1 MTHPFLK
8 RLNEK
13 VLVFDGALGTNLQTL
28 NLTSQDF
35 GGKDGCNEFLVITK
49 PEAIRS
55 VHESFLKAGC
65 DVIETDTFGSNRIV
79 LAEYGLEDRV
89 VELNE
94 KAARLA
100 KELAQKYST
109 PDHPRFVMG
118 SVGPGTKLPSL
129 GHIGFNEL
137 KESYKE
143 QYKGLMAGGVD
154 GLLIETC
161 QDLLQTK
168 IAIIAA
174 VEYFKEVGRRLP
186 LIAQVTLE
194 PTGTMLLGTDIH
206 AVIATLEMF
215 PVDVIGMNCATG
227 PAEMAEHVRTL
238 CESSVK
244 HISVLPNAGLPENV
258 GGVAHYHL
266 TPKELA
272 DYHERFVNEFGV
284 SIVGGCCGTT
294 PEHLKAVVDRVG
306 KCVPKK
312 RTPKHEPA
320 SASLYG
326 ISTFK
331 QSPAP
336 LLVGEQTN
344 ANGSKKFKQLLEHE
358 DYDAIVGVAREAVK
372 EGAHLVDL
380 CVAYVGR
387 DEKKDMVEAI
397 SRFNQQVTVP
407 VMIDSTEFA
416 VIEEA
421 LKHVAGKPVI
431 NSINLEDGGER
442 LRKICPMAKKY
453 GAALVALTIDEKGM
467 AKTREEKLRVAKRI
481 YQIVTQQYGIRPE
494 DLFFDLLTFTL
505 GSGSEEFRN
514 AAPETI
520 GAIRRLKKDLPG
532 VHTILGISNISF
544 GLAPHARQVLNS
556 VFLHEC
562 VEAGLDA
569 AIVHAKKIV
578 PLFKIAADDLEAA
591 KRLLHNKWIDG
602 KDPLQEYI
610 AHFSKKQGSVEA
622 PRERAGT
629 IEDILKNH
637 ILDGSSDGL
646 GTDLDEALKKYK
658 PLEIINEFLLGG
670 MKTVGEL
677 FGAGKMQ
684 LPFVLQSAEV
694 MKKAVAHLEPFM
706 DKNEGQERGRIV
718 LATVKG
724 DVHDIGKNLVDIIL
738 TNNGYK
744 VFNLGIKQPVEAI
757 VKAAIETHAD
767 AIGLSGLLVKSTL
780 IMKEDLAEMNRRGL
794 KIPVICG
801 GAALTER
808 YVERDLAQA
817 YQGPVHY
824 GRDAFF
830 GLRIMEGIKKT
841 PVPDKEKSRSQPA
854 EPAVVVSN
862 KPEAKTSRSAVSAP
876 SQVVTTTHVSQAAL
890 GPLQG
895 GVPHSDIDLMKVRC
909 HPEGASH
916 DGMQKLQRG
925 PSFHV
930 HRDNPIPKP
939 PFFGYQ
945 ILKNLRMMDVFPWV
959 NKLAL
964 YRAQWQFKQGDRTPR
979 EFELYLQE
987 NVEPIF
993 ERFKAQ
999 TVREKILEPKVI
1011 YGFYK
1016 CYSEGND
1023 LVVLD
1028 GSAQTELTRFTFP
1041 RQLRE
1046 PFQCIADFFRPR
1058 GGEPDVV
1065 AFHAVTVGKRASE
1078 MEQKLFKANKYTE
1091 YLYLHGLSV
1100 EAAEALAEY
1109 VHLLIRRDLG
1119 IDKRDKRTKDEIFRQ
1134 GYQGSRYSFGYP
1146 ACPNLEDQKKLFQIL
1161 PAEKIGISLSEAFQM
1176 APEQSTSAIIV
1187 HHPQA
1192 KYFSV

>member
-1 MTHPFLK
+1 VSHPFLK
-8 RLNEK
+8 KLNEK

-35 GGKDGCNEFLVITK
+35 GGKDGCNEYLVITK
-49 PEAIRS
+49 PDAIRS
-55 VHESFLKAGC
+55 IHESFLKAGC
-65 DVIETDTFGSNRIV
+65 DVIETNTFGSNRIV
-79 LAEYGLEDRV
+79 LAEYGLQDRV
-89 VELNE
+89 LELNE
-94 KAARLA
+94 KAVRLA

-186 LIAQVTLE
+186 LMAQVTLE

-227 PAEMAEHVRTL
+227 PAEMIEHVRTL

-272 DYHERFVNEFGV
+272 DFHERFVKEFGV

-312 RTPKHEPA
+312 RTPKHEP
-320 SASLYG
+320 SCASLYG
-326 ISTFK
+326 ISTYAQK
-331 QSPAP
+331 PAP

-344 ANGSKKFKQLLEHE
+344 ANGSKRFKQLLERE
-358 DYDAIVGVAREAVK
+358 DYDSIVGVAREAVK

-467 AKTREEKLRVAKRI
+467 AKTREEKLRIAKRI

-494 DLFFDLLTFTL
+494 DLFFDLLTFTI

-520 GAIRRLKKDLPG
+520 AAIRRLKKELPG
-532 VHTILGISNISF
+532 VHTILGVSNISF
-544 GLAPHARQVLNS
+544 GLAPHARQILNS

-562 VEAGLDA
+562 LEAGLDA

-591 KRLLHNKWIDG
+591 QRLLHNKWIDG

-610 AHFSKKQGSVEA
+610 AHFSKKQGTVEG
-622 PRERAGT
+622 PRERAQT

-646 GTDLDEALKKYK
+646 TTDLDEALKKYK
-658 PLEIINEFLLGG
+658 PLDIINEFLLGG
-670 MKTVGEL
+670 MKVVGEL

-694 MKKAVAHLEPFM
+694 MKKAVAYLEKFM
-706 DKNEGQERGRIV
+706 EKKEGQERGRVV

-744 VFNLGIKQPVEAI
+744 VFNIGIKQPVDAI
-757 VKAAIETHAD
+757 MKAAIENRAD

-780 IMKEDLAEMNRRGL
+780 IMKEDLEEMNRRGL
-794 KIPVICG
+794 KLPVICG

-824 GRDAFF
+824 GRDAFS
-830 GLRIMEGIKKT
+830 GLKIMESLKGGPAPVKETPKVVEP
-841 PVPDKEKSRSQPA
+841 PVPIPP
-854 EPAVVVSN
+854 PAVKPSLSPSVSE
-862 KPEAKTSRSAVSAP
+862 PVLRRVDGIPHGEVRPRS
-876 SQVVTTTHVSQAAL
+876 
-890 GPLQG
+890 
-895 GVPHSDIDLMKVRC
+895 
-909 HPEGASH
+909 
-916 DGMQKLQRG
+916 

-930 HRDNPIPKP
+930 HRDNPIPQP
-939 PFFGYQ
+939 PFLGYR
-945 ILKNLRMMDVFPWV
+945 IIKNIRMQDVFPWV
-959 NKLAL
+959 NKIAL
-964 YRAQWQFKQGDRTPR
+964 YRVQWQFKQGDRTPR

-993 ERFKAQ
+993 ERFKNQ
-999 TVREKILEPKVI
+999 TVREKILEPRVI

-1028 GSAQTELTRFTFP
+1028 GSAQNELTRFTFP
-1041 RQLRE
+1041 RQSRE
-1046 PFQCIADFFRPR
+1046 PYQCIADFFRPK
-1058 GGEPDVV
+1058 GGELDVV
-1065 AFHAVTVGKRASE
+1065 AFHAVTIGKRASE
-1078 MEQKLFKANKYTE
+1078 MEHKLFKANKYTE
-1091 YLYLHGLSV
+1091 YLYLHGLAV
-1100 EAAEALAEY
+1100 EAAEALAEFT
-1109 VHLLIRRDLG
+1109 HLLIRRDLG
-1119 IDKRDKRTKDEIFRQ
+1119 IDKKDKRTKDEIFRQ

-1146 ACPNLEDQKKLFQIL
+1146 ACPNLEDQKKLFHLL
-1161 PAEKIGISLSEAFQM
+1161 PVDKIGITLSETFQM
-1176 APEQSTSAIIV
+1176 HPEQSTSAIIV

>member
-1 MTHPFLK
+1 MSHPILK
-8 RLNEK
+8 KLNEK
-13 VLVFDGALGTNLQTL
+13 VLVFDGALGTNLQML

-35 GGKDGCNEFLVITK
+35 GGKDGCNEYLVITK
-49 PEAIRS
+49 PDAIRK
-55 VHESFLKAGC
+55 VHEDFLKVGC

-79 LAEYGLEDRV
+79 LAEYGLQDRV

-100 KELAQKYST
+100 KELAHKYST

-129 GHIGFNEL
+129 GHISFNEL

-143 QYKGLMAGGVD
+143 QYQGLIAGGVD

-174 VEYFKEVGRRLP
+174 VEYFKEIGKRLP
-186 LIAQVTLE
+186 IMAQVTLE
-194 PTGTMLLGTDIH
+194 SMGTMLLGTDIQ

-272 DYHERFVNEFGV
+272 DFHERFVKEFGV

-306 KCVPKK
+306 KCAPKK
-312 RTPKHEPA
+312 REPKHEP
-320 SASLYG
+320 SCASLYG
-326 ISTFK
+326 IANYTQK
-331 QSPAP
+331 PAP

-344 ANGSKKFKQLLEHE
+344 ANGSKKFKQLLERE

-407 VMIDSTEFA
+407 VMIDSTEFE

-453 GAALVALTIDEKGM
+453 GAALVVLTIDEKGM
-467 AKTREEKLRVAKRI
+467 AKTREEKLRIAKRI

-520 GAIRRLKKDLPG
+520 AAIRRLKKELPG
-532 VHTILGISNISF
+532 VHTILGVSNISF
-544 GLAPHARQVLNS
+544 GLAPHARQILNS

-562 VEAGLDA
+562 LEAGLDA

-602 KDPLQEYI
+602 KDPLQEFI
-610 AHFSKKQGSVEA
+610 AHFEKKQGIAEQ

-629 IEDILKNH
+629 IEEILKNH
-637 ILDGSSDGL
+637 ILDGSADGL
-646 GTDLDEALKKYK
+646 GADLDEALKKYK
-658 PLEIINEFLLGG
+658 PLEIINEFLLDG
-670 MKTVGEL
+670 MKQVGEL

-694 MKKAVAHLEPFM
+694 MKKAVAYLERFM
-706 DKNEGQERGRIV
+706 EKKEGQERGRIV

-744 VFNLGIKQPVEAI
+744 VFNIGIKQPVDAI
-757 VKAAIETHAD
+757 VKAAVENHAD

-780 IMKEDLAEMNRRGL
+780 VMKEDLEEMNRRGIKL
-794 KIPVICG
+794 PVICG

-808 YVERDLAQA
+808 YVERDLAQV

-824 GRDAFF
+824 GRDAFS
-830 GLRIMEGIKKT
+830 GLKIMEGIKRGS
-841 PVPDKEKSRSQPA
+841 VPEKLEKQEKPEIPAPKPDVLVLNKQEAKISQPQTVPGTLPKA
-854 EPAVVVSN
+854 FVPGTIQGVV
-862 KPEAKTSRSAVSAP
+862 
-876 SQVVTTTHVSQAAL
+876 
-890 GPLQG
+890 
-895 GVPHSDIDLMKVRC
+895 
-909 HPEGASH
+909 
-916 DGMQKLQRG
+916 QKG

-939 PFFGYQ
+939 PFFGYR
-945 ILKNLRMMDVFPWV
+945 ILKNIRMQDVFPWV
-959 NKLAL
+959 NKIAL
-964 YRAQWQFKQGDRTPR
+964 YRSQWQFKHGERTPR

-993 ERFKAQ
+993 ERFKDQ
-999 TVREKILEPKVI
+999 TVREKILEQKVI

-1016 CYSEGND
+1016 CYSEGDD

-1028 GSAQTELTRFTFP
+1028 GAAQSELTRFTFP
-1041 RQLRE
+1041 RQSRE
-1046 PFQCIADFFRPR
+1046 PYQCIADFFRPK
-1058 GGEPDVV
+1058 GGELDVV
-1065 AFHAVTVGKRASE
+1065 AFHSVTVGKRASE

-1109 VHLLIRRDLG
+1109 THLLIRRDLG
-1119 IDKRDKRTKDEIFRQ
+1119 IDKQDKRTKDEIFRQ

-1146 ACPNLEDQKKLFQIL
+1146 ACPNLEDQAPLL
-1161 PAEKIGISLSEAFQM
+1161 GLLGAERIGVSLSDEWQLH
-1176 APEQSTSAIIV
+1176 PEQSTSAIV
-1187 HHPQA
+1187 VVNPRA

>member
-8 RLNEK
+8 KLNEK
-13 VLVFDGALGTNLQTL
+13 VFVFDGALGTNLQTL

-35 GGKDGCNEFLVITK
+35 GGKDGCNEYLVVTK
-49 PEAIRS
+49 PDAIQS
-55 VHESFLKAGC
+55 VHESFLKVGC
-65 DVIETDTFGSNRIV
+65 DVIETNTFGSNRIV

-100 KELAQKYST
+100 RELVQKYST

-137 KESYKE
+137 KECYKE
-143 QYKGLMAGGVD
+143 QYKGLIAGGVD

-168 IAIIAA
+168 IAVIAA
-174 VEYFKEVGRRLP
+174 VEYFKETGRRLP
-186 LIAQVTLE
+186 LMAQVTFE
-194 PTGTMLLGTDIH
+194 PTGTMLLGTDIQ

-238 CESSVK
+238 CENSVK

-272 DYHERFVNEFGV
+272 DFHERFVKEFGV

-320 SASLYG
+320 CASLYG
-326 ISTFK
+326 ISTYAQK
-331 QSPAP
+331 PAP

-407 VMIDSTEFA
+407 VMIDSTEFS

-467 AKTREEKLRVAKRI
+467 AKTWEEKLRIAKRI
-481 YQIVTQQYGIRPE
+481 YQMVTQQYGIRPE
-494 DLFFDLLTFTL
+494 DIFFDLLTFTL

-520 GAIRRLKKDLPG
+520 GAIRRLKKELPG
-532 VHTILGISNISF
+532 VHTILGVSNISF
-544 GLAPHARQVLNS
+544 GLAPHARKVLNS

-578 PLFKIAADDLEAA
+578 PVFKIAADDLEVA

-602 KDPLQEYI
+602 KDPLQEFI
-610 AHFSKKQGSVEA
+610 AHFSKKQGAVEK
-622 PRERAGT
+622 PRGKAGT
-629 IEDILKNH
+629 IEEILKNH

-646 GTDLDEALKKYK
+646 AADLDEALKKYK

-670 MKTVGEL
+670 MKVVGEL

-684 LPFVLQSAEV
+684 LPFVLQAAEV
-694 MKKAVAHLEPFM
+694 MKKAVACLEPFM
-706 DKNEGQERGRIV
+706 DKKEGQERGRIV

-744 VFNLGIKQPVEAI
+744 VFNIGIKQPVEAI
-757 VKAAIETHAD
+757 VKAAIENRAD

-780 IMKEDLAEMNRRGL
+780 IMKENLEEMSRRGVKL
-794 KIPVICG
+794 PVICG

-808 YVERDLAQA
+808 YVERDLAQV
-817 YQGPVHY
+817 YQGSVHY
-824 GRDAFF
+824 GRDAFS
-830 GLRIMEGIKKT
+830 GLKIMEGIKNSSA
-841 PVPDKEKSRSQPA
+841 PVEQ
-854 EPAVVVSN
+854 
-862 KPEAKTSRSAVSAP
+862 EAKTPKTAVSVSSAP
-876 SQVVTTTHVSQAAL
+876 SPKVVSSHPGAL
-890 GPLQG
+890 N
-895 GVPHSDIDLMKVRC
+895 VIK
-909 HPEGASH
+909 
-916 DGMQKLQRG
+916 G
-925 PSFHV
+925 PSFHI
-930 HRDNPIPKP
+930 HRDNPVPEL
-939 PFFGYQ
+939 PFFGYR
-945 ILKNLRMMDVFPWV
+945 ILKNLRMQDVFPWI
-959 NKLAL
+959 NKIAL
-964 YRAQWQFKQGDRTPR
+964 YRAQWQFKQGDRTSR

-993 ERFKAQ
+993 ERFKVQ
-999 TVREKILEPKVI
+999 TIREKILEPKVI

-1028 GSAQTELTRFTFP
+1028 GSAQSELTRFTFP
-1041 RQLRE
+1041 RQSRE
-1046 PFQCIADFFRPR
+1046 PYQCISDFFRPK
-1058 GGEPDVV
+1058 GKELDVA
-1065 AFHAVTVGKRASE
+1065 AFYAVTIGRRASE
-1078 MEQKLFKANKYTE
+1078 MEHKLFNANKYTE

-1100 EAAEALAEY
+1100 EAAEALTEFTHFL
-1109 VHLLIRRDLG
+1109 VRRDLG
-1119 IDKRDKRTKDEIFRQ
+1119 IDRRDKRTKDEIFRQ

-1146 ACPNLEDQKKLFQIL
+1146 ACPDIGDQKKLFQLL
-1161 PAEKIGISLSEAFQM
+1161 PAEKIGISLSETFQM
-1176 APEQSTSAIIV
+1176 APEQSTSAIVV

>member
-1 MTHPFLK
+1 MTQPFLK

-13 VLVFDGALGTNLQTL
+13 VLVFDGALGTNLQKL
-28 NLTSQDF
+28 DLKPEDF
-35 GGKDGCNEFLVITK
+35 GGKDGCNEYLVIMK
-49 PEAIRS
+49 PDAIRT

-79 LAEYGLEDRV
+79 LAEYGLQDRV

-129 GHIGFNEL
+129 GHIGFDEL

-186 LIAQVTLE
+186 RMAQVTFE

-215 PVDVIGMNCATG
+215 PVDVIGINCATG
-227 PAEMAEHVRTL
+227 PSEMAGTVRTL
-238 CESSVK
+238 CESSIK

-266 TPKELA
+266 TPTELA
-272 DYHERFVNEFGV
+272 DFHERFVKEFGV

-320 SASLYG
+320 CSSLYG
-326 ISTFK
+326 ISTYAQK
-331 QSPAP
+331 PAP

-344 ANGSKKFKQLLEHE
+344 ANGSKKFKQLLERE

-372 EGAHLVDL
+372 EGSHLVDL

-387 DEKKDMVEAI
+387 DEKKDMVESI

-407 VMIDSTEFA
+407 VMIDSTEA
-416 VIEEA
+416 SVIEEA
-421 LKHVAGKPVI
+421 LKHIAGKAVI

-467 AKTREEKLRVAKRI
+467 AKTWEEKLRIAKRI
-481 YQIVTQQYGIRPE
+481 YQMATQQYGIRPE

-520 GAIRRLKKDLPG
+520 TAIRRLKKDLPE
-532 VHTILGISNISF
+532 VQTILGISNISF

-578 PLFKIAADDLEAA
+578 PLFKIAAEDLEVS

-602 KDPLQEYI
+602 KDPLQEFI
-610 AHFSKKQGSVEA
+610 AHFEKKAGSAVPQRPGLCGA
-622 PRERAGT
+622 ERGT
-629 IEDILKNH
+629 IEEIIKNH
-637 ILDGSSDGL
+637 ILDGSADGL
-646 GTDLDEALKKYK
+646 DADLGEALKKYK
-658 PLEIINEFLLGG
+658 PLEIINELLLGG
-670 MKTVGEL
+670 MKVVGEL

-694 MKKAVAHLEPFM
+694 MKKAVAYLEQFM
-706 DKNEGQERGRIV
+706 EKNEGQDRGRIV

-744 VFNLGIKQPVEAI
+744 VFNIGIKQPVEAI
-757 VKAAIETHAD
+757 MRAAIENRAD

-780 IMKEDLAEMNRRGL
+780 IMTLL
-794 KIPVICG
+794 
-801 GAALTER
+801 
-808 YVERDLAQA
+808 
-817 YQGPVHY
+817 
-824 GRDAFF
+824 FF
-830 GLRIMEGIKKT
+830 ISISFMLFILSIYFVSLHSFSNKFCKLCKSLRI
-841 PVPDKEKSRSQPA
+841 
-854 EPAVVVSN
+854 
-862 KPEAKTSRSAVSAP
+862 TS
-876 SQVVTTTHVSQAAL
+876 
-890 GPLQG
+890 
-895 GVPHSDIDLMKVRC
+895 
-909 HPEGASH
+909 
-916 DGMQKLQRG
+916 
-925 PSFHV
+925 
-930 HRDNPIPKP
+930 
-939 PFFGYQ
+939 
-945 ILKNLRMMDVFPWV
+945 
-959 NKLAL
+959 
-964 YRAQWQFKQGDRTPR
+964 
-979 EFELYLQE
+979 
-987 NVEPIF
+987 
-993 ERFKAQ
+993 
-999 TVREKILEPKVI
+999 
-1011 YGFYK
+1011 
-1016 CYSEGND
+1016 
-1023 LVVLD
+1023 LVVI
-1028 GSAQTELTRFTFP
+1028 P
-1041 RQLRE
+1041 R
-1046 PFQCIADFFRPR
+1046 
-1058 GGEPDVV
+1058 
-1065 AFHAVTVGKRASE
+1065 
-1078 MEQKLFKANKYTE
+1078 Y
-1091 YLYLHGLSV
+1091 YL
-1100 EAAEALAEY
+1100 
-1109 VHLLIRRDLG
+1109 
-1119 IDKRDKRTKDEIFRQ
+1119 
-1134 GYQGSRYSFGYP
+1134 
-1146 ACPNLEDQKKLFQIL
+1146 N
-1161 PAEKIGISLSEAFQM
+1161 
-1176 APEQSTSAIIV
+1176 
-1187 HHPQA
+1187 
-1192 KYFSV
+1192 

>member
-1 MTHPFLK
+1 MTHPLLK

-35 GGKDGCNEFLVITK
+35 GGKDGCNEYLVITK
-49 PEAIRS
+49 PDAIRS

-94 KAARLA
+94 KAAHLA

-143 QYKGLMAGGVD
+143 QYKGLVTGGVD

-174 VEYFKEVGRRLP
+174 VEYFKETGRRLP
-186 LIAQVTLE
+186 LMAQVTFE
-194 PTGTMLLGTDIH
+194 PAGTMLLGTDIH
-206 AVIATLEMF
+206 AVITTLEMF
-215 PVDVIGMNCATG
+215 PVDVIGINCATG

-238 CESSVK
+238 CERSVK

-258 GGVAHYHL
+258 GGAAHYHL

-272 DYHERFVNEFGV
+272 DFHERFVREFGV

-320 SASLYG
+320 CASLYG

-344 ANGSKKFKQLLEHE
+344 ANGSKKFKQLLERE

-407 VMIDSTEFA
+407 VMIDSTEFG

-421 LKHVAGKPVI
+421 LKHIAGKPVI

-442 LRKICPMAKKY
+442 LRKICPLAKKY

-467 AKTREEKLRVAKRI
+467 AKTREEKLRIAKRI
-481 YQIVTQQYGIRPE
+481 YQIVTQQYGIRAE
-494 DLFFDLLTFTL
+494 DLFFDLLTFTI

-520 GAIRRLKKDLPG
+520 AAIRRLKKELPG
-532 VHTILGISNISF
+532 VHTILGVSNISF
-544 GLAPHARQVLNS
+544 GLAPNARQVLNS

-562 VEAGLDA
+562 LEAGLDA
-569 AIVHAKKIV
+569 AIIHAKKIV

-591 KRLLHNKWIDG
+591 KRLLHNKWVDG

-610 AHFSKKQGSVEA
+610 AHFSKKQGTVEV

-629 IEDILKNH
+629 IEEILKNH
-637 ILDGSSDGL
+637 ILDGSADGL
-646 GTDLDEALKKYK
+646 ATDLDEALKKYK

-694 MKKAVAHLEPFM
+694 MKKAVAYLEQFM
-706 DKNEGQERGRIV
+706 DKKEGQERGRIV

-744 VFNLGIKQPVEAI
+744 VFNIGIKQPVEAI
-757 VKAAIETHAD
+757 VKAAIENRAD

-780 IMKEDLAEMNRRGL
+780 IMKEDLEEMNRRGI

-808 YVERDLAQA
+808 FVERDLAKA
-817 YQGPVHY
+817 YQSPVHY
-824 GRDAFF
+824 GRDAFS
-830 GLRIMEGIKKT
+830 GLKIMEGIKAG
-841 PVPDKEKSRSQPA
+841 PVPENQAEQTAKPVIPVPA
-854 EPAVVVSN
+854 APLPKVV
-862 KPEAKTSRSAVSAP
+862 
-876 SQVVTTTHVSQAAL
+876 L
-890 GPLQG
+890 
-895 GVPHSDIDLMKVRC
+895 PHS
-909 HPEGASH
+909 GASNA
-916 DGMQKLQRG
+916 MKG

-930 HRDNPIPKP
+930 HRDNPVPKP
-939 PFFGYQ
+939 PFYGYR
-945 ILKNLRMMDVFPWV
+945 ILKNIQMAEVFPWI
-959 NKLAL
+959 NKTSLF
-964 YRAQWQFKQGDRTPR
+964 RAQWQFKQGDRTPR

-993 ERFKAQ
+993 EQFKAK

-1028 GSAQTELTRFTFP
+1028 GSGQMELTRITFP

-1046 PFQCIADFFRPR
+1046 PFQCIADFFRPN
-1058 GGEPDVV
+1058 GGELDVV
-1065 AFHAVTVGKRASE
+1065 AFHAVTIGKRASE
-1078 MEQKLFKANKYTE
+1078 VEQKLFKANKYSE

-1100 EAAEALAEY
+1100 AAAEALAEFT
-1109 VHLLIRRDLG
+1109 HLLIRRDLG
-1119 IDKRDKRTKDEIFRQ
+1119 IDKQDKRTKDEIFRQ
-1134 GYQGSRYSFGYP
+1134 KYQGSRYSFGYP
-1146 ACPNLEDQKKLFQIL
+1146 ACPNLEDQKKLFSVL
-1161 PAEKIGISLSEAFQM
+1161 PAEKIGITLSETFQM

>member
-8 RLNEK
+8 KLHEK
-13 VLVFDGALGTNLQTL
+13 VLVFDGALGTNLQAL

-35 GGKDGCNEFLVITK
+35 GGKDGCNEYLVMTQ
-49 PEAIRS
+49 PAAIQS

-65 DVIETDTFGSNRIV
+65 DVIETDTFGSNRLV

-89 VELNE
+89 IELNE

-129 GHIGFNEL
+129 GHVGFDEL
-137 KESYKE
+137 RECYKE
-143 QYKGLMAGGVD
+143 QYKGLVTGGVD

-168 IAIIAA
+168 IALIAA
-174 VEYFKEVGRRLP
+174 AEYFKEIGRRLP

-206 AVIATLEMF
+206 AVITTLEMF

-238 CESSVK
+238 CENSVK
-244 HISVLPNAGLPENV
+244 HVSVLPNAGLPENV

-266 TPKELA
+266 TPQELA
-272 DYHERFVNEFGV
+272 DFHERFVKEFGV

-312 RTPKHEPA
+312 RSPKHEPA
-320 SASLYG
+320 CASLYG
-326 ISTFK
+326 ISAYAQK
-331 QSPAP
+331 PAP

-344 ANGSKKFKQLLEHE
+344 ANGSKKFKQLLERE

-387 DEKKDMVEAI
+387 DEKRDMVEAI
-397 SRFNQQVTVP
+397 SRFNQQVTAP
-407 VMIDSTEFA
+407 VMIDSTEFS

-421 LKHVAGKPVI
+421 LKHIAGKPII

-467 AKTREEKLRVAKRI
+467 AKTREEKLRIAKRI

-520 GAIRRLKKDLPG
+520 AAIRRLKKDLPG
-532 VHTILGISNISF
+532 IHTILGVSNISF
-544 GLAPHARQVLNS
+544 GLAPHARQALNS

-569 AIVHAKKIV
+569 AIIHAKKIT
-578 PLFKIAADDLEAA
+578 PLFKIAAEDLEAA
-591 KRLLHNKWIDG
+591 KRLLHNQWIDG

-610 AHFSKKQGSVEA
+610 AHFSKKQGTVEG
-622 PRERAGT
+622 PRERAET
-629 IEDILKNH
+629 IEDILKSH
-637 ILDGSSDGL
+637 ILDGSADGL
-646 GTDLDEALKKYK
+646 EADLGEALKKYK
-658 PLEIINEFLLGG
+658 PLEIINDFLLGG

-684 LPFVLQSAEV
+684 LPFVLQSAEI
-694 MKKAVAHLEPFM
+694 MKKAVLYLEKFM
-706 DKNEGQERGRIV
+706 EKKEGLERGRII

-744 VFNLGIKQPVEAI
+744 VFNIGIKQPVDAI
-757 VKAAIETHAD
+757 IKAAVENRAD
-767 AIGLSGLLVKSTL
+767 VIGLSGLLVKSTL
-780 IMKEDLAEMNRRGL
+780 IMKEDLEEMNRRGIQL
-794 KIPVICG
+794 PVICG

-817 YQGPVHY
+817 YKGQVFY
-824 GRDAFF
+824 GRDAFS
-830 GLRIMEGIKKT
+830 GLKIIEEIKKT
-841 PVPDKEKSRSQPA
+841 PCDKRK
-854 EPAVVVSN
+854 
-862 KPEAKTSRSAVSAP
+862 AKTPEIAVPVAIPKPKPAP
-876 SQVVTTTHVSQAAL
+876 PRPSGWKPV
-890 GPLQG
+890 
-895 GVPHSDIDLMKVRC
+895 K
-909 HPEGASH
+909 
-916 DGMQKLQRG
+916 G
-925 PSFHV
+925 PSFHI
-930 HRDNPIPKP
+930 HRDNPVPKP
-939 PFFGYQ
+939 PFLGYQ
-945 ILKNLRMMDVFPWV
+945 ILKNLRMQDVFPWV
-959 NKLAL
+959 NKIAL

-993 ERFKAQ
+993 ERFKAR
-999 TVREKILEPKVI
+999 TIREKILEPKVI
-1011 YGFYK
+1011 YGFYQ

-1028 GSAQTELTRFTFP
+1028 GAAQSELTRFTFP
-1041 RQLRE
+1041 RQSRE
-1046 PFQCIADFFRPR
+1046 PYQCIADFFRPQ
-1058 GGEPDVV
+1058 GGELDVV
-1065 AFHAVTVGKRASE
+1065 AFHAVTVGKHAGE
-1078 MEQKLFKANKYTE
+1078 IEQKLFKANKYTE

-1100 EAAEALAEY
+1100 EATEALAEY
-1109 VHLLIRRDLG
+1109 THRLIRRDMG
-1119 IDKRDKRTKDEIFRQ
+1119 IDKQDKRSREEIFRQ
-1134 GYQGSRYSFGYP
+1134 GYQGSRYSFGYA

-1161 PAEKIGISLSEAFQM
+1161 PAEKIGITLSEAFQM
-1176 APEQSTSAIIV
+1176 VPEQSTSAIMV

>member
-13 VLVFDGALGTNLQTL
+13 ILVFDGALGTNLQTL
-28 NLTSQDF
+28 GLTSQDF
-35 GGKDGCNEFLVITK
+35 GGKDGCNEYLVITK
-49 PEAIRS
+49 PDAIQS

-79 LAEYGLEDRV
+79 LMEYGLEDQV

-100 KELAQKYST
+100 KALAQKYSS

-118 SVGPGTKLPSL
+118 AVGPGTKLPSL

-137 KESYKE
+137 KECYKE
-143 QYKGLMAGGVD
+143 QYKGLIAGGVD

-174 VEYFKEVGRRLP
+174 VEYFKETGRRLP
-186 LIAQVTLE
+186 LVAQVTLE
-194 PTGTMLLGTDIH
+194 PAGTMLLGTDIH
-206 AVIATLEMF
+206 SVIATLEMF

-227 PAEMAEHVRTL
+227 PAEMAEHIRTL

-266 TPKELA
+266 TPGELA
-272 DYHERFVNEFGV
+272 DFHERFVKEFGV

-312 RTPKHEPA
+312 RTPKHEP
-320 SASLYG
+320 SCASLYG
-326 ISTFK
+326 TSAYTQK
-331 QSPAP
+331 PAP

-358 DYDAIVGVAREAVK
+358 DYDAIVDVARQAVK

-387 DEKKDMVEAI
+387 DEKKDMGEVI
-397 SRFNQQVTVP
+397 SRFNQHVTVP

-416 VIEEA
+416 VVEEA
-421 LKHVAGKPVI
+421 LKHVAGKPII

-442 LRKICPMAKKY
+442 LRKICPLAKKY

-467 AKTREEKLRVAKRI
+467 AKTREEKLRIAKRI

-494 DLFFDLLTFTL
+494 DLFFDLLTFTV
-505 GSGSEEFRN
+505 GSGSEDFRN
-514 AAPETI
+514 SAPETI
-520 GAIRRLKKDLPG
+520 GAIRRLKKELPN
-532 VHTILGISNISF
+532 VYTILGVSNISF
-544 GLAPHARQVLNS
+544 GLAPHARPVLNS

-569 AIVHAKKIV
+569 AIVHAQKII
-578 PLFKIAADDLEAA
+578 PIFKIAADDLEMA

-610 AHFSKKQGSVEA
+610 THFSEKRGTAEK
-622 PRERAGT
+622 PREKAGT
-629 IEDILKNH
+629 VEEILKNH
-637 ILDGSSDGL
+637 ILDGSSDNL
-646 GTDLDEALKKYK
+646 IADLDEALKKYK
-658 PLEIINEFLLGG
+658 PLEIINELLLNG
-670 MKTVGEL
+670 MKMVGEL
-677 FGAGKMQ
+677 FSAGKMQ

-694 MKKAVAHLEPFM
+694 MKKAVAHLGQFM
-706 DKNEGQERGRIV
+706 DKKTGQERGRIV

-744 VFNLGIKQPVEAI
+744 VFNIGIKQPVEAI
-757 VKAAIETHAD
+757 MKAAIENHAD

-780 IMKEDLAEMNRRGL
+780 IMKEDLEEMSRRGIKL
-794 KIPVICG
+794 PVICG

-808 YVERDLAQA
+808 YVERDLAQV
-817 YQGPVHY
+817 YQGAVYY
-824 GRDAFF
+824 GRDAFS
-830 GLRIMEGIKKT
+830 GLKIMEKIRQGSAPDDQEAETFVPVISVPPMSPPKT
-841 PVPDKEKSRSQPA
+841 VPSRSSVA
-854 EPAVVVSN
+854 NVI
-862 KPEAKTSRSAVSAP
+862 K
-876 SQVVTTTHVSQAAL
+876 
-890 GPLQG
+890 
-895 GVPHSDIDLMKVRC
+895 
-909 HPEGASH
+909 
-916 DGMQKLQRG
+916 G

-930 HRDNPIPKP
+930 HRDNPIPTP
-939 PFFGYQ
+939 PFFGYR
-945 ILKNLRMMDVFPWV
+945 ILKSLRMQDVFPWI
-959 NKLAL
+959 NKIAL

-993 ERFKAQ
+993 ERFKAL

-1016 CYSEGND
+1016 CYSEDND

-1028 GSAQTELTRFTFP
+1028 GSAQNELTRFTFP
-1041 RQLRE
+1041 RQSRE
-1046 PFQCIADFFRPR
+1046 PYQCIADFFRPQ
-1058 GGEPDVV
+1058 GGELDIA

-1078 MEQKLFKANKYTE
+1078 VEKKLFKANKYSE

-1109 VHLLIRRDLG
+1109 AHLLIRRDLG

-1146 ACPNLEDQKKLFQIL
+1146 ACPNLEDQKKLFHLL
-1161 PAEKIGISLSEAFQM
+1161 PAEKIGITLSETFQM

-1192 KYFSV
+1192 KYFGV

>member
-1 MTHPFLK
+1 
-8 RLNEK
+8 
-13 VLVFDGALGTNLQTL
+13 
-28 NLTSQDF
+28 
-35 GGKDGCNEFLVITK
+35 
-49 PEAIRS
+49 
-55 VHESFLKAGC
+55 
-65 DVIETDTFGSNRIV
+65 
-79 LAEYGLEDRV
+79 
-89 VELNE
+89 
-94 KAARLA
+94 
-100 KELAQKYST
+100 
-109 PDHPRFVMG
+109 
-118 SVGPGTKLPSL
+118 
-129 GHIGFNEL
+129 
-137 KESYKE
+137 
-143 QYKGLMAGGVD
+143 
-154 GLLIETC
+154 
-161 QDLLQTK
+161 
-168 IAIIAA
+168 
-174 VEYFKEVGRRLP
+174 
-186 LIAQVTLE
+186 
-194 PTGTMLLGTDIH
+194 
-206 AVIATLEMF
+206 
-215 PVDVIGMNCATG
+215 
-227 PAEMAEHVRTL
+227 
-238 CESSVK
+238 
-244 HISVLPNAGLPENV
+244 
-258 GGVAHYHL
+258 
-266 TPKELA
+266 
-272 DYHERFVNEFGV
+272 
-284 SIVGGCCGTT
+284 
-294 PEHLKAVVDRVG
+294 
-306 KCVPKK
+306 
-312 RTPKHEPA
+312 
-320 SASLYG
+320 
-326 ISTFK
+326 
-331 QSPAP
+331 
-336 LLVGEQTN
+336 VGEQTN
-344 ANGSKKFKQLLEHE
+344 ANGSKKFKQLLERE

-397 SRFNQQVTVP
+397 SRFNQQVTAP
-407 VMIDSTEFA
+407 VMIDSTEAA

-467 AKTREEKLRVAKRI
+467 AKTREEKLRIAKRI
-481 YQIVTQQYGIRPE
+481 YQMVTQQYGIRPE

-520 GAIRRLKKDLPG
+520 AAIRRLKKELPG
-532 VHTILGISNISF
+532 VHTILGVSNISF

-578 PLFKIAADDLEAA
+578 PLFKIAPDDLEVA

-610 AHFSKKQGSVEA
+610 AHFSKKQGTVEA

-637 ILDGSSDGL
+637 ILDGSADGL
-646 GTDLDEALKKYK
+646 EADLDQALKKYK

-670 MKTVGEL
+670 MKVVGEL

-694 MKKAVAHLEPFM
+694 MKKAVAYLEKFM
-706 DKNEGQERGRIV
+706 EKKEGQDRGRIV

-744 VFNLGIKQPVEAI
+744 VFNIGIKQPVEAI
-757 VKAAIETHAD
+757 VKAAIENQAD

-780 IMKEDLAEMNRRGL
+780 IMKEDLEEMNRRGIKL
-794 KIPVICG
+794 PVICG

-808 YVERDLAQA
+808 YVERDLAAA

-824 GRDAFF
+824 GRDAFS
-830 GLRIMEGIKKT
+830 GLKIMEAIKAG
-841 PVPDKEKSRSQPA
+841 PVLTDDEAKVSQP
-854 EPAVVVSN
+854 VVSEQGRQEE
-862 KPEAKTSRSAVSAP
+862 KAVKQVPAAPPSASPQCVPSHSRTSR
-876 SQVVTTTHVSQAAL
+876 
-890 GPLQG
+890 
-895 GVPHSDIDLMKVRC
+895 GVK
-909 HPEGASH
+909 
-916 DGMQKLQRG
+916 G

-930 HRDNPIPKP
+930 HRDNPIPQP
-939 PFFGYQ
+939 PFFGYR
-945 ILKNLRMMDVFPWV
+945 ILKNLRMQDVFLWV
-959 NKLAL
+959 NKTAL

-993 ERFKAQ
+993 ERFKTQ
-999 TVREKILEPKVI
+999 TIREKILEPKII
-1011 YGFYK
+1011 YGFFK
-1016 CYSEGND
+1016 CYSEEND

-1028 GSAQTELTRFTFP
+1028 GAAQNELTRFTFP
-1041 RQLRE
+1041 RQSRE
-1046 PFQCIADFFRPR
+1046 PYQCIADFFRPK
-1058 GGEPDVV
+1058 GGDLDVV
-1065 AFHAVTVGKRASE
+1065 AFHVVTVGKRVSE
-1078 MEQKLFKANKYTE
+1078 VEQKLFKANKYAE

-1100 EAAEALAEY
+1100 EVAEAMAEY
-1109 VHLLIRRDLG
+1109 AHLMIRRDLG
-1119 IDKRDKRTKDEIFRQ
+1119 IDKQDKRTKEEIFRQ

-1146 ACPNLEDQKKLFQIL
+1146 ACPNLEDQVKLFQLL
-1161 PAEKIGISLSEAFQM
+1161 PADKIGIRLSETFQM
-1176 APEQSTSAIIV
+1176 MPEQSTSAIIV

>member
-1 MTHPFLK
+1 
-8 RLNEK
+8 
-13 VLVFDGALGTNLQTL
+13 A
-28 NLTSQDF
+28 
-35 GGKDGCNEFLVITK
+35 C
-49 PEAIRS
+49 
-55 VHESFLKAGC
+55 
-65 DVIETDTFGSNRIV
+65 
-79 LAEYGLEDRV
+79 
-89 VELNE
+89 
-94 KAARLA
+94 
-100 KELAQKYST
+100 
-109 PDHPRFVMG
+109 
-118 SVGPGTKLPSL
+118 
-129 GHIGFNEL
+129 
-137 KESYKE
+137 
-143 QYKGLMAGGVD
+143 
-154 GLLIETC
+154 
-161 QDLLQTK
+161 
-168 IAIIAA
+168 
-174 VEYFKEVGRRLP
+174 
-186 LIAQVTLE
+186 
-194 PTGTMLLGTDIH
+194 
-206 AVIATLEMF
+206 
-215 PVDVIGMNCATG
+215 
-227 PAEMAEHVRTL
+227 
-238 CESSVK
+238 
-244 HISVLPNAGLPENV
+244 
-258 GGVAHYHL
+258 
-266 TPKELA
+266 
-272 DYHERFVNEFGV
+272 
-284 SIVGGCCGTT
+284 
-294 PEHLKAVVDRVG
+294 
-306 KCVPKK
+306 
-312 RTPKHEPA
+312 
-320 SASLYG
+320 ASLYG
-326 ISTFK
+326 ISAYAQK
-331 QSPAP
+331 PAP

-344 ANGSKKFKQLLEHE
+344 ANGSKKFKQLLERE

-387 DEKKDMVEAI
+387 DEKKDMAEAI

-407 VMIDSTEFA
+407 VMIDSTEYE

-421 LKHVAGKPVI
+421 LKHIAGKSVI

-453 GAALVALTIDEKGM
+453 GAALVVLTIDEKGM
-467 AKTREEKLRVAKRI
+467 AKTREDKLRIAKRI
-481 YQIVTQQYGIRPE
+481 YQMATQQYGIRPE

-520 GAIRRLKKDLPG
+520 AAIRRLKKELPE
-532 VHTILGISNISF
+532 VHTILGVSNISF
-544 GLAPHARQVLNS
+544 GLAPHARQILNS

-562 VEAGLDA
+562 LEAGLDA

-578 PLFKIAADDLEAA
+578 PLFKIAPDDLEAA
-591 KRLLHNKWIDG
+591 QRLLHNKWIDG

-610 AHFSKKQGSVEA
+610 AHFSKKQGAVEG
-622 PRERAGT
+622 PRVRAET
-629 IEDILKNH
+629 IEEILKNH

-646 GTDLDEALKKYK
+646 AADLEEALKKYK

-670 MKTVGEL
+670 MKVVGEL

-694 MKKAVAHLEPFM
+694 MKKAVAHLEQFM
-706 DKNEGQERGRIV
+706 EKKEGQERGRIV

-744 VFNLGIKQPVEAI
+744 VFNIGIKQPVDAI
-757 VKAAIETHAD
+757 VKAAIENRAD

-780 IMKEDLAEMNRRGL
+780 IMKEDLEEMSRRGV

-808 YVERDLAQA
+808 YVERDLAQV

-824 GRDAFF
+824 GRDAFS
-830 GLRIMEGIKKT
+830 GLKIMESLKGPQA
-841 PVPDKEKSRSQPA
+841 PVKEPPKAA
-854 EPAVVVSN
+854 EPVVAAKPSPDVCPPVSTPRRVDGIPHGEI
-862 KPEAKTSRSAVSAP
+862 KPRS
-876 SQVVTTTHVSQAAL
+876 
-890 GPLQG
+890 
-895 GVPHSDIDLMKVRC
+895 
-909 HPEGASH
+909 
-916 DGMQKLQRG
+916 

-930 HRDNPIPKP
+930 HRDNPVPVP
-939 PFFGYQ
+939 PFFGYR
-945 ILKNLRMMDVFPWV
+945 ILKNLRMQDVFPWV
-959 NKLAL
+959 NKIAL

-993 ERFKAQ
+993 ERFKTQ
-999 TVREKILEPKVI
+999 TVREKILEPKII

-1028 GSAQTELTRFTFP
+1028 GSAQNELTRFTFP
-1041 RQLRE
+1041 RQSRE
-1046 PFQCIADFFRPR
+1046 PYQCIADFFRPK

-1065 AFHAVTVGKRASE
+1065 AFHAVTVGKHASE
-1078 MEQKLFKANKYTE
+1078 IEQKLFKANKYTE

-1109 VHLLIRRDLG
+1109 THLLIRRDLG
-1119 IDKRDKRTKDEIFRQ
+1119 IDKQDKRTKDEIFRQ

-1146 ACPNLEDQKKLFQIL
+1146 ACPDLEDQKKLFHLL
-1161 PAEKIGISLSEAFQM
+1161 PVEKIGITLSETFQM

>member
-1 MTHPFLK
+1 MAHPFLK

-13 VLVFDGALGTNLQTL
+13 VLVLDGAMGTNLQTQ
-28 NLTSQDF
+28 NLTSGDF
-35 GGKDGCNEFLVITK
+35 GGKDGCNEYLVITK
-49 PEAIRS
+49 PDAIRQ

-65 DVIETDTFGSNRIV
+65 DAIETDTFGANRIV
-79 LAEYGLEDRV
+79 LAEYGLEERV

-94 KAARLA
+94 KAACLA
-100 KELAQKYST
+100 KDLAQKYST
-109 PDHPRFVMG
+109 PDHPRFVIG

-129 GHIGFNEL
+129 GHIGFEEL
-137 KESYKE
+137 KQSYKE
-143 QYKGLMAGGVD
+143 QYKGLLAGGVD
-154 GLLIETC
+154 ALLIETC

-174 VEYFKEVGRRLP
+174 VEYFKEIGKRLP
-186 LIAQVTLE
+186 IMAQATFE
-194 PTGTMLLGTDIH
+194 STGTMLLGTDV
-206 AVIATLEMF
+206 AALIATLEMF
-215 PVDVIGMNCATG
+215 PVDVIGINCATG
-227 PAEMAEHVRTL
+227 PAEMTEHVRAL
-238 CESSVK
+238 CENSVK

-258 GGVAHYHL
+258 GGAAHYHL
-266 TPKELA
+266 TPQELA
-272 DYHERFVNEFGV
+272 DFHERFVKEFGV

-320 SASLYG
+320 CASLYG

-331 QSPAP
+331 QSPGP
-336 LLVGEQTN
+336 LLIGEQTN
-344 ANGSKKFKQLLEHE
+344 ANGSKKFKQLLERE
-358 DYDAIVGVAREAVK
+358 DYDALVGVAREAVK

-387 DEKKDMVEAI
+387 DEKKDIAEAI
-397 SRFNQQVTVP
+397 RLFNQQVTVP

-421 LKHVAGKPVI
+421 LKHVAGKPII

-467 AKTREEKLRVAKRI
+467 AKTREEKLRIAKRI
-481 YQIVTQQYGIRPE
+481 YQIVTQQYGIRSE
-494 DLFFDLLTFTL
+494 DLFFDLLTFTI

-520 GAIRRLKKDLPG
+520 AAIRRLKKELPG

-578 PLFKIAADDLEAA
+578 PLFKIAAEDLEAA
-591 KRLLHNKWIDG
+591 KRLLHNKWVDG

-610 AHFSKKQGSVEA
+610 AHFSKKEGTVEA

-629 IEDILKNH
+629 IEEILKNH
-637 ILDGSSDGL
+637 ILDGSADGL
-646 GTDLDEALKKYK
+646 EADIDEALKKYK

-670 MKTVGEL
+670 MKVVGEL

-694 MKKAVAHLEPFM
+694 MKKAVGYLEKFM
-706 DKNEGQERGRIV
+706 EKKEGQDRGRIV

-744 VFNLGIKQPVEAI
+744 VFNIGIKQPVDAI
-757 VKAAIETHAD
+757 VKAAIENQAD

-780 IMKEDLAEMNRRGL
+780 VMKEDLEEMSRRGIKL
-794 KIPVICG
+794 PVICG

-808 YVERDLAQA
+808 FVERDLAQV

-824 GRDAFF
+824 GRDAFS
-830 GLRIMEGIKKT
+830 GLKIMEAIKTGSTPKQEEVKISQPEAPAPEKQEVET
-841 PVPDKEKSRSQPA
+841 SKPAMPVPSLKG
-854 EPAVVVSN
+854 VS
-862 KPEAKTSRSAVSAP
+862 PHPRTSN
-876 SQVVTTTHVSQAAL
+876 
-890 GPLQG
+890 
-895 GVPHSDIDLMKVRC
+895 GVK
-909 HPEGASH
+909 
-916 DGMQKLQRG
+916 G

-945 ILKNLRMMDVFPWV
+945 ILKNLRMQDVFPWI
-959 NKLAL
+959 NKIAL

-999 TVREKILEPKVI
+999 TVHEKILEPKVI
-1011 YGFYK
+1011 YGFFK

-1041 RQLRE
+1041 RQSRE
-1046 PFQCIADFFRPR
+1046 PYQCIADFFRPK
-1058 GGEPDVV
+1058 GGDLDVV

-1078 MEQKLFKANKYTE
+1078 TEQKLFKANKYTE

-1100 EAAEALAEY
+1100 EVAEALAEY
-1109 VHLLIRRDLG
+1109 THLLIRRDLG
-1119 IDKRDKRTKDEIFRQ
+1119 IDRQDKRTKDEIFRQ

-1146 ACPNLEDQKKLFQIL
+1146 ACPNLGDQAKLFQLL
-1161 PAEKIGISLSEAFQM
+1161 PAEKIGIKLSETFQM

>member
-8 RLNEK
+8 RLHEK

-28 NLTSQDF
+28 SLTSQDF
-35 GGKDGCNEFLVITK
+35 GGKDGCNEYLVITK
-49 PEAIRS
+49 PDAIQN
-55 VHESFLKAGC
+55 VHEGFLKAGC
-65 DVIETDTFGSNRIV
+65 DVIETNTFGSNRIV

-94 KAARLA
+94 KAAQLA
-100 KELAQKYST
+100 KALAKKYST

-118 SVGPGTKLPSL
+118 AVGPGTKLPSL

-137 KESYKE
+137 KECYKE
-143 QYKGLMAGGVD
+143 QYKGLIAGGVD

-174 VEYFKEVGRRLP
+174 VEFFKETGRRLP
-186 LIAQVTLE
+186 LMAQVTFE

-266 TPKELA
+266 TPTELA
-272 DYHERFVNEFGV
+272 DFHERFVKEFGV
-284 SIVGGCCGTT
+284 SVVGGCCGTT
-294 PEHLKAVVDRVG
+294 PEHLKAVVERVG

-312 RTPKHEPA
+312 RTPKHEP
-320 SASLYG
+320 SCASLYG
-326 ISTFK
+326 ISTYAQK
-331 QSPAP
+331 PAP

-344 ANGSKKFKQLLEHE
+344 ANGSKKFKQLLERE

-397 SRFNQQVTVP
+397 SRFNQHVTVP

-421 LKHVAGKPVI
+421 LKHIAGKPVI

-494 DLFFDLLTFTL
+494 DLFFDLLTFTV

-514 AAPETI
+514 VAPETI
-520 GAIRRLKKDLPG
+520 GAIRRLKKELPD

-578 PLFKIAADDLEAA
+578 PIFKIAADDLEVA
-591 KRLLHNKWIDG
+591 KRLLHNKWVDG

-610 AHFSKKQGSVEA
+610 AHFSGKRGTAEG
-622 PRERAGT
+622 PREKAGT
-629 IEDILKNH
+629 VEEILKNH
-637 ILDGSSDGL
+637 ILDGSSDDL
-646 GTDLDEALKKYK
+646 AADLDEALKKYK
-658 PLEIINEFLLGG
+658 PLEIINEFLLDG
-670 MKTVGEL
+670 MKMVGEL

-694 MKKAVAHLEPFM
+694 MKKAVAHLEQFM
-706 DKNEGQERGRIV
+706 DKKEGQDRGRIV

-744 VFNLGIKQPVEAI
+744 VFNIGIKQPVEAI
-757 VKAAIETHAD
+757 VKAAIENHAD

-780 IMKEDLAEMNRRGL
+780 VMKEDLEEMSRRGIKL
-794 KIPVICG
+794 PVICG

-808 YVERDLAQA
+808 FVERDLAQA
-817 YQGPVHY
+817 YQGPVYY
-824 GRDAFF
+824 GRDAFS
-830 GLRIMEGIKKT
+830 GLQIMEGIKKGAAPEKQEAPIST
-841 PVPDKEKSRSQPA
+841 PVAPVPPALPSR
-854 EPAVVVSN
+854 AVPPRSGAVNVV
-862 KPEAKTSRSAVSAP
+862 K
-876 SQVVTTTHVSQAAL
+876 
-890 GPLQG
+890 
-895 GVPHSDIDLMKVRC
+895 
-909 HPEGASH
+909 
-916 DGMQKLQRG
+916 G

-930 HRDNPIPKP
+930 HRDNPIPQP
-939 PFFGYQ
+939 PFLGYRV
-945 ILKNLRMMDVFPWV
+945 LKSLRMQDVFPWI
-959 NKLAL
+959 NKIAL

-999 TVREKILEPKVI
+999 TIREKILEPKII

-1028 GSAQTELTRFTFP
+1028 GSAQNELIRFTFP
-1041 RQLRE
+1041 RQSRE
-1046 PFQCIADFFRPR
+1046 PYQCIADFFRPK
-1058 GGEPDVV
+1058 GGEPDIV

-1078 MEQKLFKANKYTE
+1078 IERKFFKANKYAE
-1091 YLYLHGLSV
+1091 YLYLHGISV

-1109 VHLLIRRDLG
+1109 THLLIRRDLG

-1146 ACPNLEDQKKLFQIL
+1146 ACPNLEDQKKLFHLL
-1161 PAEKIGISLSEAFQM
+1161 PAEKIGISLSETFQM
-1176 APEQSTSAIIV
+1176 VPEQSTSAVIV

-1192 KYFSV
+1192 KYFGV